1 MSSQVRPGAG
11 AAVAAMAVDV
21 IEAVLM
27 PEPQQEA
34 EAIRAGRY
42 GGQSY
47 DHWNEISHSWS
58 QSSQKIG

>member
-11 AAVAAMAVDV
+11 AVVAPMVVDV

-34 EAIRAGRY
+34 EEIRAGRY
-42 GGQSY
+42 GGQAM
-47 DHWNEISHSWS
+47 ITGM
-58 QSSQKIG
+58 K